1 MTESLNKVSAES
13 SSPQTAEH
21 GQLHRDL
28 GVWSVVLMV
37 VAAAAPLGAIAGLM
51 PVAMSVSGSVAV
63 PLFFLIAAAILTL
76 FAVGFTAMSK
86 FVPNAGAFYSYIQ
99 AGLGRHLGTAAAAL
113 ALGSY
118 MVLLVGVN
126 AYVGVAAS
134 NVVATYTGID
144 IPWWALAIASL
155 LLVAYLGYRDIELSS
170 KVLGVLL
177 VAETLV
183 LIIAGIAVVV
193 RGGADG
199 LSATPFSPSQL
210 AIGSP
215 ALGLMFAIFGFIGF
229 EATAVFR
236 REARKPDVTIPRATY
251 IAVIFIGL
259 FYAVAG
265 WAMIE
270 GVGSNALAVANEDP
284 ENFVLDVGG
293 EFVGIWLQDAMQILL
308 VTSQF
313 AVVLAFHNVVT
324 RYQYT
329 LATKGVLPAKL
340 GVVHERHRAPS
351 NSSLAASI
359 IAIAAMIVVWVVGLD
374 PITETYAWF
383 SGAAT
388 LGLVILMALTSLAV
402 LVFFRGS
409 ATAPSVWHGVVAPI
423 LSLVAL
429 VVVTVLVVVNFPL
442 LVGSTSMAVVM
453 GVAIVAVFVLGLA
466 AAELMRRRNRA
477 RYDALLDND

>member
-1 MTESLNKVSAES
+1 MTDSLNQA
-13 SSPQTAEH
+13 PTASTPPGTVGH
-21 GQLHRDL
+21 ADLNRDL
-28 GVWSVVLMV
+28 GVWSIVLMV
-37 VAAAAPLGAIAGLM
+37 VAAAAPMGAIAGLM

-63 PLFFLIAAAILTL
+63 PLFFLIAAAVLTL

-118 MVLLVGVN
+118 LILLVGVN
-126 AYVGVAAS
+126 AYVGVATS
-134 NVVATYTGID
+134 NVIDTYTGVA
-144 IPWWALAIASL
+144 IPWWILAIASL
-155 LLVAYLGYRDIELSS
+155 LLVAFLGYRDIELSS
-170 KVLGVLL
+170 KVLGLLL

-183 LIIAGIAVVV
+183 LVIAGVAVVI
-193 RGGADG
+193 RGGDEG
-199 LSATPFSPSQL
+199 LSAAPLSPSEL
-210 AIGSP
+210 SVGSP

-236 REARKPDVTIPRATY
+236 HEARKPDVTIPRATY

-259 FYAVAG
+259 FYAVSS
-265 WAMIE
+265 WTMIE
-270 GVGSNALAVANEDP
+270 GVGSNALATASDDP

-293 EFVGIWLQDAMQILL
+293 RFVGIWLQDTMQVLV

-329 LATKGVLPAKL
+329 LGTKGVLPAKL
-340 GVVHERHRAPS
+340 GEVHPKHRAPS
-351 NSSLAASI
+351 NSSMTASVI
-359 IAIAAMIVVWVVGLD
+359 SIVIMVAVWAVGLD
-374 PITETYAWF
+374 PIAETYAWF

-388 LGLVILMALTSLAV
+388 LGLVVLMALTSLAV
-402 LVFFRGS
+402 LLFFRRSGN
-409 ATAPSVWHGVVAPI
+409 APSAWHGVIAPVA
-423 LSLVAL
+423 SLIAL

-442 LVGSTSMAVVM
+442 LVGSTSMAIVM
-453 GVAIVAVFVLGLA
+453 GVALIAMFASGLA
-466 AAELMRRRNRA
+466 VAEFMRRTKPE
-477 RYDALLDND
+477 RYDALVDG